1 MWQSYIASHFSW
13 TLQSDQFFL
22 LGNTVEEIIRRLSL
36 YFEHDLSGEKHI
48 SIFRKL
54 QTCEVLLAEQFQVH
68 DFESLGCGGFFTF
81 LEKHMLLLPTQLQR
95 FLARELREEFPLEV
109 YVNENLLT
117 LLLSQASEFSGGN
130 AISRQMVARLLTE
143 QFPSIDF
150 KVVGKDSEENFT
162 EIISKKK
169 SGSKCVLFSA
179 TLLGAEN
186 SLNGKHL
193 KEPLTV
199 TKDTESR
206 SSPLSAVSSKEV
218 LDVLLRVPL
227 LSDLNSWCHWDLR
240 FAPYFGPLMG
250 CLNEINSKDLLC
262 LVTRDGKVLRIDPSA
277 TADSFLEAAL
287 QGSAYRTAA
296 QLLSLISLNGRTHL
310 PFSLLKCYAK
320 RAFEVFFDNHS
331 EKMEVNDRNSRVHM
345 HGPVKLNASLDNM
358 IAVEQKTKM
367 DKTDYAASKF
377 LLDCLDY
384 LPGEFRSLA
393 VDVLLSGLRSVVKD
407 APTRVLSACDHT
419 EQRIML
425 HDAGLLL
432 GIVEWIN
439 DYHKFCSSFLANSAT
454 EENASSNLDC
464 GVGFVQQEMEDL
476 MHTEQMIISEKSCED
491 NKEPHESCHTFD
503 AAEALCD
510 SVGEALTQTALDF
523 HDNPASVIDLI
534 RRDEFG
540 LDSSSSGAETSM
552 LQKQHAR
559 LGRALQCLSQ
569 ELYSQD
575 SHFILELVRNSCLSL
590 CL

>member
-1 MWQSYIASHFSW
+1 M
-13 TLQSDQFFL
+13 QSDQFYL

-36 YFEHDLSGEKHI
+36 SFEHDLSGEKYI

-54 QTCEVLLAEQFQVH
+54 QTCANLLAEQFQVQ
-68 DFESLGCGGFFTF
+68 DFESLGWGEFFIF
-81 LEKHMLLLPTQLQR
+81 LEKHILLLPTQLQR
-95 FLARELREEFPLEV
+95 FLGRELREEFPLEV
-109 YVNENLLT
+109 HVNENLLS

-130 AISRQMVARLLTE
+130 VISRQMVDRLLAE
-143 QFPSIDF
+143 QFPSINF
-150 KVVGKDSEENFT
+150 KVVGKDSEENIS
-162 EIISKKK
+162 EIIGSYAKK
-169 SGSKCVLFSA
+169 SGCKCVLFSA

-186 SLNGKHL
+186 SLTSKHL
-193 KEPLTV
+193 EESLTLGN
-199 TKDTESR
+199 DTESR

-240 FAPYFGPLMG
+240 FAPYFGHLMV

-262 LVTRDGKVLRIDPSA
+262 LVTRDGKIIRTDPSA
-277 TADSFLEAAL
+277 TADSFLEAGL

-296 QLLSLISLNGRTHL
+296 QLLSLISLHGRTHL

-320 RAFEVFFDNHS
+320 RAFEVFLDNHS
-331 EKMEVNDRNSRVHM
+331 EEMELKNRNSLVHM
-345 HGPVKLNASLDNM
+345 RGPVKISSSLDKM
-358 IAVEQKTKM
+358 IVVEQKTKV
-367 DKTDYAASKF
+367 DKSDYAASKF
-377 LLDCLDY
+377 LLDCLGY

-393 VDVLLSGLRSVVKD
+393 VDILLSGLRSVVKD
-407 APTRVLSACDHT
+407 APTRVLSACEHT

-439 DYHKFCSSFLANSAT
+439 DYHNFCSSFSPNSAIV
-454 EENASSNLDC
+454 ENSSSNLDS
-464 GVGFVQQEMEDL
+464 GAGFVQKELEDL
-476 MHTEQMIISEKSCED
+476 PHPEQRCMIVSEKSGD
-491 NKEPHESCHTFD
+491 YNKEPHESCHTFGGAGD
-503 AAEALCD
+503 LSD
-510 SVGEALTQTALDF
+510 SVGEAFTQTAPEV
-523 HDNPASVIDLI
+523 HDNPASVIDSI

-540 LDSSSSGAETSM
+540 LDSTSSGAETSM

-575 SHFILELVRNSCLSL
+575 SHFILELVSILAFFL
-590 CL
+590 CLFIIFLQAC